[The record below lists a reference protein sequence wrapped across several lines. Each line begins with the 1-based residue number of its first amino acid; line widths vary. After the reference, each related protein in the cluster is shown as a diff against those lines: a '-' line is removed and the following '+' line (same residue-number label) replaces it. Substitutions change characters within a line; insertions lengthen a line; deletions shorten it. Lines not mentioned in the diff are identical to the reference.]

1 MKGTTAL
8 HGSPGGA
15 VTSARDATVVLDTG
29 APDGRFSAY
38 DPMACAYRCG
48 PLAMLLAVAV
58 AAVSVVVIAW
68 SLSPLFGSAA
78 TSGLGGSATGTIGA
92 TADPPAAPVVL
103 TMASFSSCALDPA
116 A

>member
-8 HGSPGGA
+8 HGSPRGA

-29 APDGRFSAY
+29 APTGRFSAY
-38 DPMACAYRCG
+38 DPTACAYRCG

-78 TSGLGGSATGTIGA
+78 TSGLGGSVSATIGA
-92 TADPPAAPVVL
+92 ASDTPAAPVVL
-103 TMASFSSCALDPA
+103 TMASFSSCSLDPA

>member
-1 MKGTTAL
+1 MVG
-8 HGSPGGA
+8 
-15 VTSARDATVVLDTG
+15 
-29 APDGRFSAY
+29 
-38 DPMACAYRCG
+38 
-48 PLAMLLAVAV
+48 
-58 AAVSVVVIAW
+58 